1 MTNIGTPWVSVG
13 RSRNVEWKAKAK
25 RGLEFTFCVCFL
37 QQCSS
42 SFIFVVLCFRAFDL
56 YSMYR
61 EKCLPGARGGP
72 GGERG
77 EGMCEDQV
85 GQPTSTNDKGE
96 VSVARLARLALI
108 TDWYRNLCPAR
119 GFGRSL
125 AGDSSGKV
133 ERGAPAPPSSP
144 YLPYFFFFLPPPL
157 VPSPPPTPF
166 PSPPRSPRPS
176 LQPAIL
182 RDKLPVFIKGRFG
195 LGSSY
200 WRYWPELRDS
210 WGAVQ
215 RGCCGRVVEMILCS
229 GRSNW
234 RRREFII

>member
-1 MTNIGTPWVSVG
+1 MAALATWNGRQRRSVVWNSHFVFASYIDAVH
-13 RSRNVEWKAKAK
+13 R
-25 RGLEFTFCVCFL
+25 LFL
-37 QQCSS
+37 WCS
-42 SFIFVVLCFRAFDL
+42 VFRAFDL

-133 ERGAPAPPSSP
+133 ERGN
-144 YLPYFFFFLPPPL
+144 PPPL
-157 VPSPPPTPF
+157 LLSL
-166 PSPPRSPRPS
+166 PS
-176 LQPAIL
+176 LFFFY
-182 RDKLPVFIKGRFG
+182 LP
-195 LGSSY
+195 L
-200 WRYWPELRDS
+200 L
-210 WGAVQ
+210 ALLAL
-215 RGCCGRVVEMILCS
+215 LC
-229 GRSNW
+229 NLL
-234 RRREFII
+234 F

>member
-1 MTNIGTPWVSVG
+1 MLAALATWNGRQRRSVVWNTHFVFASYIDVVH
-13 RSRNVEWKAKAK
+13 R
-25 RGLEFTFCVCFL
+25 LFL
-37 QQCSS
+37 WCS
-42 SFIFVVLCFRAFDL
+42 VFRAFDL

-108 TDWYRNLCPAR
+108 TDWYRNLCSAR

-133 ERGAPAPPSSP
+133 ECGAPPSSP
-144 YLPYFFFFLPPPL
+144 YLPYFFFTSPSCRPLLLLLYLPL
-157 VPSPPPTPF
+157 
-166 PSPPRSPRPS
+166 
-176 LQPAIL
+176 LAL
-182 RDKLPVFIKGRFG
+182 LA
-195 LGSSY
+195 L
-200 WRYWPELRDS
+200 
-210 WGAVQ
+210 
-215 RGCCGRVVEMILCS
+215 LC
-229 GRSNW
+229 NLL
-234 RRREFII
+234 F